1 LKVRNRNWGFTEL
14 FVARFGAD
22 GWTESDMTSGRAA
35 DHQTD
40 AGLLENDLVVVVGV
54 AHGPPGRVSG
64 HVGCRRRA

>member
-1 LKVRNRNWGFTEL
+1 M
-14 FVARFGAD
+14 ARFGAD
-22 GWTESDMTSGRAA
+22 GWTESDLTSGRAA

-64 HVGCRRRA
+64 HVGRRRRA